1 MFEVEHV
8 TCLSAAPLR
17 VWTALS
23 DLAGFARWHPFIRL
37 SGAAVEGGAIGYTFN
52 TTFLRKAMTAPA
64 TITQCRKPEEIGW
77 KTGMP
82 GLLMFEEAFRIDAIT
97 SGTQMRHSTRCWGP
111 FSRVA
116 TSKLK
121 GGSWRVWK
129 RPTGHLSAIFG
140 RVRPWVGGSRVLI
153 AALPSERRTRCSV
166 RRNAEVRCE
175 TGSLLT
181 DIAPGA
187 RLVCRGCE
195 WMLQSGAIGQSA

>member
-64 TITQCRKPEEIGW
+64 TITHCRKPEEIGW

-121 GGSWRVWK
+121 GRILASMEEADRAFERYL
-129 RPTGHLSAIFG
+129 RPGAPLG
-140 RVRPWVGGSRVLI
+140 RRQSRVDRRI
-153 AALPSERRTRCSV
+153 AKRKAH
-166 RRNAEVRCE
+166 
-175 TGSLLT
+175 
-181 DIAPGA
+181 
-187 RLVCRGCE
+187 
-195 WMLQSGAIGQSA
+195 